1 MIRIISTEILRI
13 SLFFP
18 VVLYC
23 TPRSRRFPSA
33 LRTISKKNV
42 LETVKTQ
49 TCSRYYEFCF
59 V

>member
-23 TPRSRRFPSA
+23 TPRSRSFPSA